1 MGYNTRQ
8 LKASPDPKAPA
19 KPKDVI
25 VDPKGQWK
33 HRGKVTKIP
42 GDTMATH
49 GYGDIPLWVVPDVGP
64 PRMVQPNTGIQVF
77 HGANSFTEYPI
88 TKNAGWLDIAQDG
101 GTREPIITND
111 PKDPRIRA
119 YDDSLKVFKWNK
131 KALADVIKS
140 NKTPG
145 GKVLSNDP
153 PTLVSKKQQVEIE
166 LQKAK
171 EWGLNLS
178 KKDILDDLEHYD
190 GINKGTGKLNK
201 AVSYFNFNDYK
212 DQPVFKLAQYKKP
225 VQPYL
230 YQPPEPPEE
239 TPPVKKDTVKTVVKP
254 IESDTTRKW
263 DFNGSVPAM
272 QYFDKAGKRIGQDYY
287 QNIKDYNEGKKIDIV
302 QKQVGGATSL
312 RAVPTY
318 ASEKEQNKYTPY
330 QRMVLQARA
339 NNQADREYNTV
350 TGFVNL
356 ASHVPGPSQL
366 LFSGLSSAVD
376 FTEDNYAKSLLG
388 LVPYKPFK
396 IADAA
401 GDVKDIYEQK
411 KGGSVKGLSKFTS
424 KNIKTSVNK
433 LQMRNETLF
442 GERGRK
448 IYHPDAKG
456 WLDNY
461 K

>member
-1 MGYNTRQ
+1 MGYNSRQ

-33 HRGKVTKIP
+33 HPGKVTKIP

-77 HGANSFTEYPI
+77 PGANSFTEYPQL
-88 TKNAGWLDIAQDG
+88 KGWLDTMQKG
-101 GTREPIITND
+101 GTKIYTDKDLYDKAHKAEMDSLNAFNNDKKWETFLKNTPSDFYNYEQLYKLYEDARKKGTSDKYWGLAVREPSGGVKTDLDVSISS
-111 PKDPRIRA
+111 KD
-119 YDDSLKVFKWNK
+119 
-131 KALADVIKS
+131 
-140 NKTPG
+140 
-145 GKVLSNDP
+145 GKYVAGYS
-153 PTLVSKKQQVEIE
+153 
-166 LQKAK
+166 
-171 EWGLNLS
+171 
-178 KKDILDDLEHYD
+178 
-190 GINKGTGKLNK
+190 
-201 AVSYFNFNDYK
+201 
-212 DQPVFKLAQYKKP
+212 PVYKKP
-225 VQPYL
+225 VIHNIY
-230 YQPPEPPEE
+230 EPPIE
-239 TPPVKKDTVKTVVKP
+239 PPQDTIIAPVVPIKHSVYHPNYTQEIPGVKK
-254 IESDTTRKW
+254 S
-263 DFNGSVPAM
+263 
-272 QYFDKAGKRIGQDYY
+272 
-287 QNIKDYNEGKKIDIV
+287 
-302 QKQVGGATSL
+302 KQVTKQEGGATSL

-456 WLDNY
+456 WLDKY

>member
-33 HRGKVTKIP
+33 HPGKVTKIP
-42 GDTMATH
+42 SNNITMK
-49 GYGDIPLWVVPDVGP
+49 GVPYPVL
-64 PRMVQPNTGIQVF
+64 GIDNLGNQKMMYPELDYTFPGQSV
-77 HGANSFTEYPI
+77 TEYPQMH
-88 TKNAGWLDIAQDG
+88 KMPDGSMMRNDEMQVGGWLDTMQKG
-101 GTREPIITND
+101 GTKIYTDKDLYDKAHKAEMDSLNAFNNDKKWETFLKNTPSDFYNYEQLYKLYEDARKKGTSDKYWGLAVREPSGGVKTDLDVSISS
-111 PKDPRIRA
+111 KD
-119 YDDSLKVFKWNK
+119 
-131 KALADVIKS
+131 
-140 NKTPG
+140 
-145 GKVLSNDP
+145 GKYVAGYS
-153 PTLVSKKQQVEIE
+153 
-166 LQKAK
+166 
-171 EWGLNLS
+171 
-178 KKDILDDLEHYD
+178 
-190 GINKGTGKLNK
+190 
-201 AVSYFNFNDYK
+201 
-212 DQPVFKLAQYKKP
+212 PVYKKP
-225 VQPYL
+225 VIHNIY
-230 YQPPEPPEE
+230 EPPIEPPQD
-239 TPPVKKDTVKTVVKP
+239 TIIAPVVPVKHPIYHPNYTQEIPGVKK
-254 IESDTTRKW
+254 S
-263 DFNGSVPAM
+263 
-272 QYFDKAGKRIGQDYY
+272 
-287 QNIKDYNEGKKIDIV
+287 
-302 QKQVGGATSL
+302 KQVTKQDGGATSL